1 MQERGEKM
9 NGTKNTLENKLNKSA
24 QEIGYTFLKSSLG
37 IKVDS
42 KLLEEVQN
50 LVNDEIFKTVEKK
63 YRLEENKLS
72 DYMENPTTHTE
83 ELNEALKE
91 VFKIKDDFIELYKP
105 YQKITGKLSVKRN
118 NIYFVREETE
128 QNAWRMAYFIK
139 EMRISEL
146 QKKYSEPLDNEQLLL
161 KNLTDDDMQS
171 IKKSYD
177 HIKIGLAT
185 VYAWQDFIK
194 FLSEY
199 FKIESLTEAIKEDA
213 PSVAPIQALKAEA
226 GRIQDFITE
235 HVFEWEEH
243 EQLGQVTADKGID
256 EKLEYYM
263 PLIIFTSLLDIKRTS
278 KESYQKI
285 VSAYADYTVEEIT
298 ENIEQILTDFTRE
311 IMKQNEGAE

>member
-1 MQERGEKM
+1 MNAINDTLKEKLTPSTQALGNIFMRMALGIEVTSNIDDPLSKAREVAIEWAVQGTHLTPDELTEYIESSDYKDTKEHAEASERYFEAMKTFQTM
-9 NGTKNTLENKLNKSA
+9 YEPYKDLMNKLTA
-24 QEIGYTFLKSSLG
+24 
-37 IKVDS
+37 
-42 KLLEEVQN
+42 
-50 LVNDEIFKTVEKK
+50 
-63 YRLEENKLS
+63 
-72 DYMENPTTHTE
+72 
-83 ELNEALKE
+83 
-91 VFKIKDDFIELYKP
+91 
-105 YQKITGKLSVKRN
+105 KRN
-118 NIYFVREETE
+118 SIYFVREETE

-139 EMRISEL
+139 EMRMSEL

-199 FKIESLTEAIKEDA
+199 FKMESLTEAIKADT
-213 PSVAPIQALKAEA
+213 PSEAPIKALKAEA

-243 EQLGQVTADKGID
+243 EQLGQVTTNKGTD

-263 PLIIFTSLLDIKRTS
+263 PLIIFTSLSDIKRTS
-278 KESYQKI
+278 KENYQKI
-285 VSAYADYTVEEIT
+285 MSVYADYTVEEIT
-298 ENIEQILTDFTRE
+298 KNIEKILIDF
-311 IMKQNEGAE
+311 IGGIVKQNEGAE